1 MLDIVLLILKI
12 IGIILAVLLGLVI
25 LILLI
30 VLFAP
35 VKYNIRAS
43 YYDNKPLADVRVTAL
58 FHLVRFKL
66 TYIEEL
72 KYRVKVLFFT
82 VYSSDKK
89 DADETEKGDS
99 RGKKS
104 GKRNK
109 KNKKDKSENQTRT
122 GRKEK
127 DSGEKNVFD
136 DEEIDFELVTD
147 SDDDVRREADAEV
160 VAEEKTSD
168 VDEADYAA
176 SEKTARSS
184 SGDLERTTLGSE
196 GGTDDSAEK
205 TAHASSDNAEEAE
218 QSSSDS
224 TEEPLENEKT
234 DQAAAKQ
241 NIFKKLVGKIRELI
255 DRIKELYESLKAKI
269 VSIIDSIRTKKE
281 DLSEKIDSF
290 YEIVNDE
297 DNREL
302 VRFLWEQLKKLL
314 RIIKPKKGK
323 LYVHYGMDNPETT
336 GKIAMYLAV
345 LYGWLGIDINI
356 LPDFE
361 QKIMEGELNLKG
373 SIRLFGIII
382 IALKVYTNKQFKKVV
397 LKK

>member
-25 LILLI
+25 FILLI
-30 VLFAP
+30 VLFVP

-66 TYIEEL
+66 TYVEEL

-89 DADETEKGDS
+89 DADETEKD
-99 RGKKS
+99 KK
-104 GKRNK
+104 N
-109 KNKKDKSENQTRT
+109 NKKDKNL
-122 GRKEK
+122 
-127 DSGEKNVFD
+127 FD
-136 DEEIDFELVTD
+136 DEEIEFELAQD
-147 SDDDVRREADAEV
+147 GDDDVPREAEAENIAKE
-160 VAEEKTSD
+160 AEHS
-168 VDEADYAA
+168 A
-176 SEKTARSS
+176 SEKTTR
-184 SGDLERTTLGSE
+184 GLGE
-196 GGTDDSAEK
+196 
-205 TAHASSDNAEEAE
+205 NAEDSTKDSTE
-218 QSSSDS
+218 DS
-224 TEEPLENEKT
+224 TEELLDNEETNK
-234 DQAAAKQ
+234 AAEKQ
-241 NIFKKLVGKIRELI
+241 NIFQKFVGKIRELI

-281 DLSEKIDSF
+281 DLGEKIDSF

-302 VRFLWEQLKKLL
+302 VRFLLEQLKKLL

-345 LYGWLGIDINI
+345 LYGWLGININI
-356 LPDFE
+356 IPDFE
-361 QKIMEGELNLKG
+361 QKVMEGELNLKG
-373 SIRLFGIII
+373 GIRLFGIII
-382 IALKVYTNKQFKKVV
+382 IALKIYTNKQFKKVV

>member
-1 MLDIVLLILKI
+1 MLDILLLILKI

-25 LILLI
+25 LILLT

-43 YYDNKPLADVRVTAL
+43 YYDNKPTADVRVTAL

-89 DADETEKGDS
+89 EKTETEARKKDKGS
-99 RGKKS
+99 GKAGAGKS
-104 GKRNK
+104 GKNQ
-109 KNKKDKSENQTRT
+109 KNR
-122 GRKEK
+122 K
-127 DSGEKNVFD
+127 DSLEKSVFDEEEENVQDSMPESAEPSGSVEFDERTKLSESIEPAEGAGSAENDVLHGAENAAENDTLQEKAEKSPDFGNVTENATETDNGTENSAEADHEKN
-136 DEEIDFELVTD
+136 IL
-147 SDDDVRREADAEV
+147 
-160 VAEEKTSD
+160 
-168 VDEADYAA
+168 
-176 SEKTARSS
+176 
-184 SGDLERTTLGSE
+184 
-196 GGTDDSAEK
+196 
-205 TAHASSDNAEEAE
+205 
-218 QSSSDS
+218 
-224 TEEPLENEKT
+224 
-234 DQAAAKQ
+234 
-241 NIFKKLVGKIRELI
+241 KKLIRKIQEFVK
-255 DRIKELYESLKAKI
+255 RIKELYESLKEKLI
-269 VSIIDSIRTKKE
+269 SIIDSIRNKKE
-281 DLSEKIDSF
+281 DLSEKIDAF
-290 YEIVNDE
+290 YEVINNE

-323 LYVHYGMDNPETT
+323 LYVHYGMDDPETT
-336 GKIAMYLAV
+336 GKIAIYLAV
-345 LYGWLGIDINI
+345 LYGWLGLDINI

-361 QKIMEGELNLKG
+361 QKIMEGELQLKG
-373 SIRLFGIII
+373 SIRLFGIIV

>member
-99 RGKKS
+99 RGKKNKS
-104 GKRNK
+104 GKKDSKERSGKKDN
-109 KNKKDKSENQTRT
+109 KNKSGKNDKS
-122 GRKEK
+122 
-127 DSGEKNVFD
+127 EKNVFD
-136 DEEIDFELVTD
+136 DEEEIEFELVTD

-160 VAEEKTSD
+160 VAEGTDYSD
-168 VDEADYAA
+168 
-176 SEKTARSS
+176 SERTARTP
-184 SGDLERTTLGSE
+184 SGDLE
-196 GGTDDSAEK
+196 
-205 TAHASSDNAEEAE
+205 EAE
-218 QSSSDS
+218 HSSSDS
-224 TEEPLENEKT
+224 TEEPLENEET

-373 SIRLFGIII
+373 SIRLFGIVVIG
-382 IALKVYTNKQFKKVV
+382 LKVYTNKQFKKVV